1 MSTTAAPATR
11 SSTAG
16 KVAPEARESS
26 TADDTLKQKTRDAS
40 VVSGGHL
47 VAKALKNEGVD
58 TIFTLCGGHIIDIYD
73 GCVDEGIR
81 IIDVRHEQVAAH
93 AADGYARQTGKLG
106 CVVTTAGPGCTNAM
120 TGIATAF
127 RSESPVLHIGGQGAL
142 TQHMMGSLQ
151 DLPHVDMMRPI
162 TKFSASVRS
171 TERIA
176 DMVAMAAR
184 ECFAGAPGPAYL
196 EIPRDV
202 LDREI
207 DATRAV
213 IPVAGQYRAS
223 TKSLGD
229 PEDIEKLAD
238 LLAASERPVI
248 LIGSQVWT
256 CRGHDAA
263 IDLVRALDIPAYFN
277 GAGRGLLPP
286 GDPHHFDRT
295 RREGFDKADVIV
307 IVGTPFDF
315 RMGYGKRLSKTA
327 KIVQID
333 MDYRTVGK
341 NRDITLGLV
350 GDPGIILTAVRQ
362 AATGRIGGSARLR
375 RKEWMTQL
383 RNAEQAAT
391 EKLMPLFR
399 SDQSPIHPYRV
410 AWEINEFLADDT
422 IYIGDGGDVV
432 TISAQAVRPRRPG
445 QWMDP
450 GALGSLGVGTGF
462 ALAAKLAHPKKEVL
476 CYYGDGTF
484 GMTAFDME
492 TANRFNAPYIA
503 VIGNNSAMNQIR
515 YGQITK
521 YGEQR
526 GSVGNLL
533 GDVCFGTFA
542 EMLGGYGEEVRDPA
556 QIAPALRRAREA
568 VYRDGRSAII
578 NIWVDPREYAPGTK
592 AQTMYK

>member
-1 MSTTAAPATR
+1 MSAVVSSLSPAT
-11 SSTAG
+11 TIATTT
-16 KVAPEARESS
+16 
-26 TADDTLKQKTRDAS
+26 TADDTLKQKTRDAG

-106 CVVTTAGPGCTNAM
+106 CVVTTAGPGCTNAV

-127 RSESPVLHIGGQGAL
+127 RSESPILHIGGQGAL
-142 TQHMMGSLQ
+142 TQHKMGSLQ
-151 DLPHVDMMRPI
+151 DLPHVDIMAPI
-162 TKFSASVRS
+162 TKFAASVSS

-176 DMVAMAAR
+176 DMIAMAAR
-184 ECFAGAPGPAYL
+184 ECFNGAPGPAYL

-202 LDREI
+202 LDREV
-207 DATRAV
+207 DATRA
-213 IPVAGQYRAS
+213 ILPQPGRYRAS
-223 TKSLGD
+223 TKSIGD
-229 PEDIEKLAD
+229 PRDIEKLAD
-238 LLAASERPVI
+238 ILVDAERPAI
-248 LIGSQVWT
+248 LYGQQVWT
-256 CRGHDAA
+256 ARGHEEA
-263 IDLVRALDIPAYFN
+263 IALLRGVEIPGYFN
-277 GAGRGLLPP
+277 GASRGLLPP

-295 RREGFDKADVIV
+295 RSQAFANADVLIV
-307 IVGTPFDF
+307 VGTPFDF
-315 RMGYGKRLSKTA
+315 RMGYGRRISKELTL
-327 KIVQID
+327 VQID

-341 NRDITLGLV
+341 NRDIDLGLV
-350 GDPGIILTAVRQ
+350 GDPGAILAAVLQAASGRLKDDKRQ
-362 AATGRIGGSARLR
+362 AR
-375 RKEWMTQL
+375 RKWMAQL
-383 RNAEQAAT
+383 RDAEASAT

-399 SDQSPIHPYRV
+399 SNSTPIHPYRV
-410 AWEINEFLADDT
+410 AYELNEFLSDDT
-422 IYIGDGGDVV
+422 VYIGDGGDVV

-462 ALAAKLAHPKKEVL
+462 ALAAKLAHPHKEVL
-476 CYYGDGTF
+476 CYYGDGSF

-492 TANRFNAPYIA
+492 TANRFNAPYLA

-515 YGQITK
+515 YGQLAK
-521 YGEQR
+521 YGEER
-526 GSVGNLL
+526 GNVGNLL
-533 GDVCFGTFA
+533 GDVPFSKFA

-556 QIAPALRRAREA
+556 QIASALQRAREA
-568 VYRDGRSAII
+568 IHRTGRSAVV

-592 AQTMYK
+592 NQTMYK